1 MLCYTLRIIDIEGRK
16 AVALT
21 IHNDAVPLRLEESG
35 AVRVGDCRV
44 ILDVVIREF
53 NNGSD
58 PKEIVRAFSTLQLA
72 DVYATI
78 AYYLRHRNEVDDY
91 LSGRREEAARLR
103 REIEASQPDR
113 TDERAKLL
121 ARKAQME
128 LDHASPAKR
137 H

>member
-1 MLCYTLRIIDIEGRK
+1 
-16 AVALT
+16 VALT
-21 IHNDAVPLRLEESG
+21 IHNDAVPFRLEESG

-128 LDHASPAKR
+128 LDHASPAK
-137 H
+137 